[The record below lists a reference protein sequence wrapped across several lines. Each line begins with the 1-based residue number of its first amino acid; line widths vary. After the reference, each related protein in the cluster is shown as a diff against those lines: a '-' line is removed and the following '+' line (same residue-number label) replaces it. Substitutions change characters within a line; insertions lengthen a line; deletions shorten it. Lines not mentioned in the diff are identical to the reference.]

1 MIHQGIATAE
11 QNVGD
16 TLLFGDFPDP
26 LLIVE
31 VGRVLG
37 QPQDLD
43 VLADVGMG
51 EKGCGLPRSV
61 NRPVVQGED
70 DALSGS
76 PRSDQQPS
84 DKEEKLSAVLA
95 SLGHTRNER
104 AVLTRGVV
112 DGSEGR
118 DLAVLP
124 RRRDLHLF
132 SSPHPGPRQVR
143 VKMEVGFIL
152 EPEFVSGSC
161 AKSPFFRA

>member
-1 MIHQGIATAE
+1 MIHQGVATAE

-26 LLIVE
+26 FLIVE

-37 QPQDLD
+37 QPQDSD

-51 EKGCGLPRSV
+51 EEGRGLLRSV
-61 NRPVVQGED
+61 NRPVVQGQD

-76 PRSDQQPS
+76 PCPKKQPTN
-84 DKEEKLSAVLA
+84 EEKKLGAVLA
-95 SLGHTRNER
+95 TLDHTRNEG
-104 AVLTRGVV
+104 AVLTSGVV

-118 DLAVLP
+118 YLAVLP
-124 RRRDLHLF
+124 RRRDLHLL
-132 SSPHPGPRQVR
+132 SSPHPSSCQVR

-152 EPEFVSGSC
+152 EPEFVLGS
-161 AKSPFFRA
+161 